1 MQNRMPNFTYHH
13 PNNSNKYTAW
23 IKRGGQPYHRIEN
36 LDVFYGELGYIPD
49 IRQAGKLPDEFIWDE
64 YTKGKP
70 SLFASCLQM
79 HIVEYLAKNSI
90 AFIGE
95 YGNQYQD
102 WFDDHVAA
110 VTEKNVSCVTCR
122 MKSFCQIG
130 MLSSKMPAHFSAWLD
145 SITNDDQ

>member
-1 MQNRMPNFTYHH
+1 MQNQIPHFTYD
-13 PNNSNKYTAW
+13 PPTIANRNTPC
-23 IKRGGQPYHRIEN
+23 IGMDGQTTHRIKN
-36 LDVFYGELGYIPD
+36 LDAFYGELGYTAEM
-49 IRQAGKLPDEFIWDE
+49 RKAGVLPDEFIWTE
-64 YTKGKP
+64 YTKGNP
-70 SLFASCLQM
+70 PPYANCLQM

-102 WFDDHVAA
+102 WFDDHVKT

-130 MLSSKMPAHFSAWLD
+130 MSISSIWANWSAWFV
-145 SITNDDQ
+145 SITDDEQ